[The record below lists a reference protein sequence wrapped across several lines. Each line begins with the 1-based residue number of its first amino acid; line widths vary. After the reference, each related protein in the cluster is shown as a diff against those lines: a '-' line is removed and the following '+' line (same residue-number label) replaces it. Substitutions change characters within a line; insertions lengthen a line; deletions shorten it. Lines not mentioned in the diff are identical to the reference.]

1 MMNRICGLFAGAV
14 VACVGVLSGCSDD
27 VSFRWN
33 EYQDARI
40 VGFVDDSLAIVTDCR
55 HWIET
60 TEGWNGS
67 YDEETGRGHTRL
79 CLYNYRV
86 QLNGPVWCDSLD
98 DKNSHNVYVEQGP
111 VKGQLSDSIVWG
123 GSVGRSISFWKIG
136 EKPHE
141 MQMSEKYEGCSVGFE
156 PQRLRTWLDGKVL
169 ALGETV
175 NVENVNACQYAVLDT
190 NEKTITYKRL
200 DENLK
205 WIEKCDDV
213 RALDDDVYCLI
224 ENESYV
230 SVDFLENNVVEN
242 TISFEDKELYA
253 TYPALFMGRIVL
265 LGDHICTVDYD
276 LNEIS
281 QLPIGFALQPKKFK
295 NEWGETIIY

>member
-169 ALGETV
+169 ALGETM

-205 WIEKCDDV
+205 WIQKCDDV
-213 RALDDDVYCLI
+213 RAWDEDVYCLF
-224 ENESYV
+224 YDT
-230 SVDFLENNVVEN
+230 DFANVYLKIDNKVKDSMVVEN
-242 TISFEDKELYA
+242 QGWYSGAFFEGHLILVDGNLCDYKDSWVC
-253 TYPALFMGRIVL
+253 YPRQGILK
-265 LGDHICTVDYD
+265 
-276 LNEIS
+276 
-281 QLPIGFALQPKKFK
+281 IGFHAE
-295 NEWGETIIY
+295 NGIILNF